1 MKDKLIGLVF
11 LLVLCVGAVVYA
23 TREAGISLLIFV
35 SLSSFVFVAG
45 FGGGLTYTVSYTHL
59 TLPTICSV

>member
-1 MKDKLIGLVF
+1 MKDKLIGLVI

-35 SLSSFVFVAG
+35 SLSSFV
-45 FGGGLTYTVSYTHL
+45 
-59 TLPTICSV
+59 